1 MKKVYNIDLSLAGI
15 KELTQGLKD
24 YDKWVKRKSEELCE
38 RLAEIGVTKAQVNF
52 AAAYYDGD
60 EDSSVKAEKRDSGYA
75 VVARG
80 TTVLFVEFG
89 AGLIGGGHPEA
100 NGMTPGSYSD
110 TVGKG
115 QWDNPE
121 GWIYQH
127 DKPRSHGNP
136 ANMPMYDAMKEIEL
150 QLERVAREVLE
161 I

>member
-1 MKKVYNIDLSLAGI
+1 MRKHYSIELSEDGI
-15 KELTQGLKD
+15 KELQQGLKE
-24 YDKWVKRKSEELCE
+24 YDQWVKAKTDELCE

-60 EDSSVKAEKRDSGYA
+60 NDVSVRVESRDSGYA
-75 VVARG
+75 VVAEG
-80 TTVLFVEFG
+80 TTVLFIEFG

-100 NGMTPGSYSD
+100 NGMIPGSYSD

-127 DKPRSHGNP
+127 DRPRSHGNP
-136 ANMPMYDAMKEIEL
+136 ANMPMYNAVKELEL
-150 QLERVAREVLE
+150 ELEQIVREVFGL
-161 I
+161 